1 MAITDFTKPTP
12 IVADYLGRLSPG
24 DALDIGAGNGRNTL
38 YLAGLGWSVDAL
50 DTDASAV
57 DYINKLALQ
66 KDLGAVASLQ
76 DFTKYDTPKKYN
88 AIVCLM
94 TLHFMSPHEVT
105 LAIEWIKNHT
115 KPGGIVT
122 ISGFNIH
129 NPKGTRPYL
138 FGTGELRRLFADWSI
153 SHYDDNDTSSVID
166 AKTQVVRTYHVTRI
180 VAQKPSNN

>member
-1 MAITDFTKPTP
+1 
-12 IVADYLGRLSPG
+12 
-24 DALDIGAGNGRNTL
+24 
-38 YLAGLGWSVDAL
+38 
-50 DTDASAV
+50 
-57 DYINKLALQ
+57 
-66 KDLGAVASLQ
+66 
-76 DFTKYDTPKKYN
+76 
-88 AIVCLM
+88 M

-153 SHYDDNDTSSVID
+153 AHYDDNDTSSVID
-166 AKTQVVRTYHVTRI
+166 AKTQVVRTYYITRI